1 MLIGRTEEIRLLKEA
16 YKSRESE
23 FVAVYGRRRVGKTF
37 LVREVFDYSFT
48 FQHSGIANE
57 SMRIQLEAFK
67 RSLISSGDKCC
78 PDIKSWMDAFERL
91 KELIRASKQKKK
103 IVFIDEAAWIDT
115 PKSGFVSALENFWNG
130 WATARKD
137 ILLVICASATSW
149 IIKKV
154 FRNRGGLHNRVTYKI
169 PLAPFTLKECELYAK
184 MQGLRLNR
192 YQLLNLYLAMGGV
205 ALYWKMLDKRF
216 SAAQNIDLLFF
227 GPKAKLRGEFNELYD
242 SLYKNPEPYKAI
254 INMLGR
260 TSGGLSRQE
269 LISKLGVNDN
279 GAFSEKLEEL
289 EECGFIICSKDYPK
303 NKRDSIYKLFDNYS
317 IFYFKY
323 IKENENIDG
332 FWTSAANSQGVKA
345 WSGLAFERV
354 CLQHVPQ
361 IKKALGIAAVASRQ
375 HGWHSDSSQL
385 EKGEHG
391 VQIDLIIDRADNIV
405 NLCEMKWASDEYVID
420 KKYDEELRH
429 KSDVFCRQTKIKKA
443 VHLTMITT
451 FGVKHNIYFDSIQ
464 SQVVLDQLF
473 E

>member
-1 MLIGRTEEIRLLKEA
+1 
-16 YKSRESE
+16 
-23 FVAVYGRRRVGKTF
+23 
-37 LVREVFDYSFT
+37 
-48 FQHSGIANE
+48 
-57 SMRIQLEAFK
+57 
-67 RSLISSGDKCC
+67 
-78 PDIKSWMDAFERL
+78 
-91 KELIRASKQKKK
+91 
-103 IVFIDEAAWIDT
+103 
-115 PKSGFVSALENFWNG
+115 
-130 WATARKD
+130 
-137 ILLVICASATSW
+137 
-149 IIKKV
+149 
-154 FRNRGGLHNRVTYKI
+154 
-169 PLAPFTLKECELYAK
+169 
-184 MQGLRLNR
+184 
-192 YQLLNLYLAMGGV
+192 
-205 ALYWKMLDKRF
+205 
-216 SAAQNIDLLFF
+216 NIDLLFF

-303 NKRDSIYKLFDNYS
+303 NKRDSIYKLYDNYT

>member
-1 MLIGRTEEIRLLKEA
+1 
-16 YKSRESE
+16 
-23 FVAVYGRRRVGKTF
+23 
-37 LVREVFDYSFT
+37 
-48 FQHSGIANE
+48 
-57 SMRIQLEAFK
+57 
-67 RSLISSGDKCC
+67 
-78 PDIKSWMDAFERL
+78 
-91 KELIRASKQKKK
+91 
-103 IVFIDEAAWIDT
+103 
-115 PKSGFVSALENFWNG
+115 
-130 WATARKD
+130 
-137 ILLVICASATSW
+137 
-149 IIKKV
+149 
-154 FRNRGGLHNRVTYKI
+154 
-169 PLAPFTLKECELYAK
+169 

-303 NKRDSIYKLFDNYS
+303 NKRDSIYKLLDNYS

>member
-57 SMRIQLEAFK
+57 SMRVQLEAFK

-169 PLAPFTLKECELYAK
+169 PLAPFTLKECELFAK

-227 GPKAKLRGEFNELYD
+227 GPKAKLGDEFERLFNSIFDHADQCMSIVRTLGRRHSGYTRGEISQLTGIAPNGELTKMLKALVG
-242 SLYKNPEPYKAI
+242 SEFVMRYKPMSP
-254 INMLGR
+254 GH
-260 TSGGLSRQE
+260 RQE
-269 LISKLGVNDN
+269 DHYRLTDHFCWFWLHFKERKHVVEQDYWQHHLKE
-279 GAFSEKLEEL
+279 SEV
-289 EECGFIICSKDYPK
+289 SSW
-303 NKRDSIYKLFDNYS
+303 R
-317 IFYFKY
+317 
-323 IKENENIDG
+323 
-332 FWTSAANSQGVKA
+332 
-345 WSGLAFERV
+345 GLAFEEV
-354 CLQHVPQ
+354 CFRHIRQ
-361 IKKALGIAAVASRQ
+361 IKYALQIAGVSSRESAYLVR
-375 HGWHSDSSQL
+375 GD
-385 EKGEHG
+385 GEQDG
-391 VQIDLIIDRADNIV
+391 LQIDLLIDRADDVV
-405 NLCEMKWASDEYVID
+405 NVCEMKFNKTALTVTKAYASRLAQRLESLERAWPDKTFVLTLVSAHEATANEYSEAFAATV
-420 KKYDEELRH
+420 
-429 KSDVFCRQTKIKKA
+429 T
-443 VHLTMITT
+443 
-451 FGVKHNIYFDSIQ
+451 
-464 SQVVLDQLF
+464 LDDLF
-473 E
+473 A